1 MLRPSLLPLGVLV
14 ALATSVHADDVTRQ
28 PDVVVTASRMPQ
40 PVEAT
45 LADVSVITRA
55 DIDASA
61 AHDLGDLLRLQA
73 GVDIARTGGPG
84 SQTSLFLRGTNN
96 NHVLVLVDGIRVA
109 ALGTGVFT
117 WETLPLDTVERIEIV
132 RGPRASYWGSDAIGG
147 VVQIFTRKLEGP
159 RVSVGYGTYGDAN
172 ANAGIGQ
179 RGDRGGFSVQ
189 VGKRDVD
196 GFPSQNENGF
206 GYEPKDHGFD
216 NRHLVAGGDLRV
228 GTQTLALNAVRS
240 EGDVEFAG
248 GESGFTQQAVVASL
262 AGPLGTRWQHRL
274 EAGQSR
280 EDYETPV
287 YFTAYA
293 SRRNSLGWQNAF
305 DLAEGQRL
313 IAGIDHQRERGENID
328 TFGGTPV
335 YRESRRNTGVYAGWQ
350 AAFGA
355 LDSELSLRHDDNS
368 VFGSANTGS
377 AALGWRFSDGLRAY
391 ASHGKAFR
399 GPSLNEQYSPGFGGL
414 YAGNPDLDPETSR
427 STEIG
432 LEATPAEG
440 QRFKA
445 SVYRTRVRNLI
456 SFTGTDFQAENVA
469 RARID
474 GSELAYD
481 GRFGIW
487 QVGATMTWQDPRNED
502 TDTALLRRPKHKAT
516 ARLERRFGDALRLG
530 AEVLYAGQR
539 DDVGGLGLP
548 SYTLFNIRG
557 SWQLNETWKTVARV
571 ENAGNR
577 DYELARGYN
586 TPGRAGYL
594 ELVWEP
600 R

>member
-1 MLRPSLLPLGVLV
+1 MLRPSLLSLGALV
-14 ALATSVHADDVTRQ
+14 ALATSVRADDATLQ
-28 PDVVVTASRMPQ
+28 PDVVVTASRVPQ
-40 PVEAT
+40 PVETT

-61 AHDLGDLLRLQA
+61 AHDIGDLLRLQA

-117 WETLPLDTVERIEIV
+117 WETLPLDTIERIEIV

-147 VVQIFTRKLEGP
+147 VVQIFTRRLEGP
-159 RVSVGYGTYGDAN
+159 RVSLGYGTYGDAS
-172 ANAGIGQ
+172 ANVGIGQ
-179 RGDRGGFSVQ
+179 RGGAGGFSVQ

-228 GTQTLALNAVRS
+228 GTQTLAASAVRS

-248 GESGFTQQAVVASL
+248 GESEFTQQAIVTSL
-262 AGPLGTRWQHRL
+262 AGPLGARWQHRL

-293 SRRNSLGWQNAF
+293 SRRTSLGWQNAF
-305 DLAEGQRL
+305 ELAEGQRL
-313 IAGIDHQRERGENID
+313 VAGIDHTRERGENLD
-328 TFGGTPV
+328 TFGNTPV
-335 YRESRRNTGVYAGWQ
+335 YRESRRNTGLYAGWQ
-350 AAFGA
+350 ASLGA
-355 LDSELSLRHDDNS
+355 LDSEISLRRDDNS
-368 VFGSANTGS
+368 VFGSAHTGS
-377 AALGWRFSDGLRAY
+377 AALGWRFSDALRVY

-432 LEATPAEG
+432 LEATPAES

-445 SVYRTRVRNLI
+445 SVYSTRVRNLI
-456 SFTGTDFQAENVA
+456 SFTGIDFQAENVA

-481 GRFGIW
+481 GRFGLW
-487 QVGATMTWQDPRNED
+487 QAGATVTWQDPRNED
-502 TDTALLRRPKHKAT
+502 TDDALLRRPKHKAT
-516 ARLERRFGDALRLG
+516 ARLERRFGDVLRIG
-530 AEVLYAGQR
+530 AELLHAGKR

-548 SYTLFNIRG
+548 SYTLFNIRA
-557 SWQLNETWKTVARV
+557 SWQLNEAWKTVARV